1 MSVPSNA
8 AELTDAC
15 RAKFQIYAQLLIKWQ
30 RSINLVGA
38 STLDDVWRRHFD
50 DSLQLLPLAREWNHW
65 VDLGSGAGFP
75 GLAIALAS
83 QDNAHCVHLIESDKR
98 KAAFLRE
105 VSRETQT
112 EVSLHIGRIED
123 VLPSLSS
130 SIQFDV
136 VSARALAPLVDLIA
150 YARPLLESGAVGLF
164 LKGKG
169 LSAELTESMAVGSL
183 NLSFVDSHTDAHAK
197 IVVVR
202 GYRSRTNSV

>member
-1 MSVPSNA
+1 MSAPSNA
-8 AELTDAC
+8 TELTDAC
-15 RAKFQIYAQLLIKWQ
+15 RAKFQIYAQLLAKWQ

-38 STLDDVWRRHFD
+38 STLNDVWRRHFD
-50 DSLQLLPLAREWNHW
+50 DSLQLLPLASEWKHW

-83 QDNAHCVHLIESDKR
+83 QGSGQSMHLIESDRR

-112 EVSLHIGRIED
+112 DVNLHIGRIED
-123 VLPSLSS
+123 VLPSLIS

-136 VSARALAPLVDLIA
+136 VSARALAPLGNLIA
-150 YARPLLESGAVGLF
+150 YAHPLLENGAVGLF

-183 NLSFVDSHTDAHAK
+183 NLSFVDSRTDVNAK